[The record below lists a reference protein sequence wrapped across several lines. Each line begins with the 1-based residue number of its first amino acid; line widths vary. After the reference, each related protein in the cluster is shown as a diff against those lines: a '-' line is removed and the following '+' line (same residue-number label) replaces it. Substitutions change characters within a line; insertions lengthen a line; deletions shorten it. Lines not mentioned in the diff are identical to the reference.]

1 MSEKIRSYRD
11 LRVWQEAVAL
21 AVLVYEL
28 TEAFPKSEQY
38 GLTNQMRRAAVSIA
52 SNIAEGFGRSAKE
65 FGRFLEVALGS
76 LAELE
81 TQSEIA
87 LRVTCLLEEGGYQ
100 LTDKMN
106 SLGRQLNALRQAV
119 MRSKPLPNNQRP
131 ATSSQQ
137 PATSH
142 QL

>member
-1 MSEKIRSYRD
+1 VSERIKSYRD

-38 GLTNQMRRAAVSIA
+38 GLATQMRRAAVSVA
-52 SNIAEGFGRSAKE
+52 SNIAENFGRSAKE
-65 FGRFLEVALGS
+65 FGRFLEMALGS

-87 LRVTCLLEEGGYQ
+87 LRVTYLSEERNHP
-100 LTDKMN
+100 LADKMN
-106 SLGRQLNALRQAV
+106 SLGRQLNVLRQTV
-119 MRSKPLPNNQRP
+119 TGSKPLPNNQRLNDQRP
-131 ATSSQQ
+131 ATSD
-137 PATSH
+137 
-142 QL
+142 

>member
-1 MSEKIRSYRD
+1 MSEKIKRYQD

-21 AVLVYEL
+21 AVSVYKL

-38 GLTNQMRRAAVSIA
+38 GLTNQMRRAAVSVA

-65 FGRFLEVALGS
+65 FVRFLEVALGS

-87 LRVTCLLEEGGYQ
+87 LRIAYLPEEDSHQ
-100 LTDKMN
+100 LVARMN
-106 SLGRQLNALRQAV
+106 SLGRQLNSLRQTVA
-119 MRSKPLPNNQRP
+119 RSNHLP
-131 ATSSQQ
+131 ATSNHP
-137 PATSH
+137 PATSN
-142 QL
+142 